1 MKGNL
6 CALLKR
12 RQLTKPVPF
21 YVPNTKM
28 LLVQANG
35 HDLRGPEKRSAYHGD
50 GGDLSACKKGGGG
63 VKQT

>member
-6 CALLKR
+6 CALVKR
-12 RQLTKPVPF
+12 RQLEKPVPF

-35 HDLRGPEKRSAYHGD
+35 HDLRGPEKRSAYR
-50 GGDLSACKKGGGG
+50 GGDLSACKKRGGG